1 MTDVFE
7 RAKKIKLLSCDV
19 DGVMTDGSLLFTSE
33 GQEIK
38 AFNILDGQGIK
49 MLQNSGVKVAI
60 ITGRT
65 SAMVQNRAK
74 NLGIDILF
82 QGREDKINAIQDI
95 AKEQNISLD
104 EIAHIG
110 DDLPDLPVIRRVG
123 LGVTVPNGADLIK
136 EHAHHCTTRAGGKG
150 AVRELCELIMKA
162 QGTLAAAHEEY
173 LK

>member
-1 MTDVFE
+1 MTDVIE

-19 DGVMTDGSLLFTSE
+19 DGVMTDGALLFTSE

-49 MLQNSGVKVAI
+49 MLQNSGVKVCI

-74 NLGIDILF
+74 NLGIEILH
-82 QGREDKINAIQDI
+82 QGREDKIDAIQEI
-95 AKEQNISLD
+95 AQDLNITLD
-104 EIAHIG
+104 QVAHIG
-110 DDLPDLPVIRRVG
+110 DDLPDLPVIRKVG
-123 LGVTVPNGADLIK
+123 LGVTVPNGADLMK
-136 EHAHHCTTRAGGKG
+136 EHAHHCTTRSGGKG

-162 QGTLAAAHEEY
+162 QDTLADAHAFY

>member
-1 MTDVFE
+1 MSNVFE
-7 RAKKIKLLSCDV
+7 RATKIKLLSCDV
-19 DGVMTDGSLLFTSE
+19 DGVMTDGSLLFSSD

-38 AFNILDGQGIK
+38 TFNILDGQGIK

-60 ITGRT
+60 ITGRK
-65 SAMVQNRAK
+65 SAMVENRAK
-74 NLGIDILF
+74 NLGIDILY

-95 AKEQNISLD
+95 AKDFNLELD
-104 EIAHIG
+104 QIAHIG
-110 DDLPDLPVIRRVG
+110 DDLPDLPVIRKVG

-136 EHAHHCTTRAGGKG
+136 EHAHHCTTKAGGRG

-162 QGTLAAAHEEY
+162 QNTLTAAHAEY

>member
-38 AFNILDGQGIK
+38 TFNILDGQGIK
-49 MLQNSGVKVAI
+49 MLQNSGVKIAI

-74 NLGIDILF
+74 NLGIEILY
-82 QGREDKINAIQDI
+82 QGREDKINAIEDI
-95 AKEQNISLD
+95 AQDFNLQLD

-110 DDLPDLPVIRRVG
+110 DDLPDLPVIRKVG
-123 LGVTVPNGADLIK
+123 LGVTVPNGADLVK
-136 EHAHHCTTRAGGKG
+136 AHAHHCTTKAGGKG
-150 AVRELCELIMKA
+150 AVRELCELILKA
-162 QGTLAAAHEEY
+162 QGHLEAAHEQY
-173 LK
+173 LS

>member
-19 DGVMTDGSLLFTSE
+19 DGVMTDGALLFTSQGE
-33 GQEIK
+33 EIK

-49 MLQNSGVKVAI
+49 MLQNSGVKIAI
-60 ITGRT
+60 ITGRK
-65 SAMVQNRAK
+65 SAMVENRAK
-74 NLGIDILF
+74 NLGIDILY

-95 AKEQNISLD
+95 AKDNDLTLE

-110 DDLPDLPVIRRVG
+110 DDLPDLPVIRKVG
-123 LGVTVPNGADLIK
+123 LGVTVPNGAALIK
-136 EHAHHCTTRAGGKG
+136 EHAHHCTHKAGGQG

-162 QGTLAAAHEEY
+162 QNTLEAAHAPY
-173 LK
+173 LD

>member
-19 DGVMTDGSLLFTSE
+19 DGVMTDGTLLFTSE

-49 MLQNSGVKVAI
+49 MLQNSGVKIAI

-65 SAMVQNRAK
+65 SAMVENRAK
-74 NLGIDILF
+74 NLGIDILY

-95 AKEQNISLD
+95 ANELNLSLD
-104 EIAHIG
+104 QIAHIG

-123 LGVTVPNGADLIK
+123 LGVTVPNGADLVK
-136 EHAHHCTTRAGGKG
+136 AHAHHCTTRAGGKG

-162 QGTLAAAHEEY
+162 QDTLTAAHDAY
-173 LK
+173 LA